1 MSARERQLEALT
13 AAGQTSALLVV
24 DVQRSFADP
33 DYLPWVE
40 PAELEVVARTV
51 TTVAGLVVEAR
62 ACGVPV
68 VWIQLGQTKDKPW
81 SSSLWLRGIDPTS
94 PWPSPDE
101 PCVLGTPGAEWYG
114 MAPQEGELV
123 ITKRGYSGFFGTDLE
138 QRLHERGIDW
148 VTVVGLTV
156 DCCVDATARD
166 AFQAGWPVIVPSDAT
181 AAYEADLQ
189 ANSLAN
195 IALNSGVITTAAEVS
210 ELWARLEVTG

>member
-1 MSARERQLEALT
+1 MSALERQLDALT
-13 AAGQTSALLVV
+13 AGGQTSALLVV

-33 DYLPWVE
+33 AYLPWVE
-40 PAELEVVARTV
+40 PAALDVVANTV
-51 TTVAGLVVEAR
+51 TTIATLVDEAR
-62 ACGVPV
+62 VAGVPV

-81 SSSLWLRGIDPTS
+81 SSSLWLRGIDPET

-101 PCVLGTPGAEWYG
+101 PCVLGTAGAEWYG
-114 MAPQEGELV
+114 MAPHYGELV

-138 QRLHERGIDW
+138 QQLHERGIDW

-166 AFQAGWPVIVPSDAT
+166 AFQAGLPVIVASDAT

-189 ANSLAN
+189 VNSLAN
-195 IALNSGVITTAAEVS
+195 IALNSAVILTAAEVS
-210 ELWARLEVTG
+210 ALWNRQQATL